1 MNEQDYLELRFING
15 ELNRFG
21 LELSEI
27 FIQIIEEKSLIGTK
41 NEDSHLKDHISYK
54 VTNEG
59 EKGGKIQYYFPD
71 HGRLIEINY
80 RKQKS
85 RAKLSSRSTNE
96 SLWGIKQKN
105 KSRVRKDTR
114 WYNITVFS
122 HINTLIGR
130 LLYGFTE
137 SVRINLRNELNKANA

>member
-1 MNEQDYLELRFING
+1 MSDNDYIEMRFINN
-15 ELNRFG
+15 ELKRFG
-21 LELSEI
+21 MELTDI
-27 FIQIIEEKSLIGTK
+27 LIKRIEEKNIISTDNK
-41 NEDSHLKDHISYK
+41 DAHLRDRVTYK
-54 VTNEG
+54 VSEDG

-71 HGRLIEINY
+71 YGRFIEINY

-96 SLWGIKQKN
+96 SLWGIKQAS

-114 WYNITVFS
+114 WWNITVYG

-137 SVRINLRNELNKANA
+137 ATRIDLRNELNKANA